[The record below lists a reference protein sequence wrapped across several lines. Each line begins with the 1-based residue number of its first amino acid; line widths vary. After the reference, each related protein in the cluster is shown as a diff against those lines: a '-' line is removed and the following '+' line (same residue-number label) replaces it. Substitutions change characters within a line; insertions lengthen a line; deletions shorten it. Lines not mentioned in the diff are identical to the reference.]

1 LYKNFVEILS
11 WQTLLKNYTDGNQM
25 TTQKHFSH
33 VNGKMLVEDIPLSDI
48 AKQVGTPF
56 YCYSNT
62 AISEN
67 YKDYQQAFSTVLPDQ
82 DTLICYA
89 VKANGNQAV
98 LSTLAKLGSGAD
110 VVSIG
115 EISRA
120 RAAGIPANKIVYSGV
135 AKVEPEIEYALNEG
149 IFQFN
154 VESEPELE
162 LISQVAVRLNKE
174 AAIAFRINPDVCA
187 NTHAKISTGKAENK
201 FGVPISKARIAYNR
215 AASLPNIKVQ
225 GVDVHIGSQ
234 LTKLA
239 PFEEAYKRIA
249 QLIIDLR
256 SDGHNIS
263 VVDIGGGLGITY
275 NDEVIPSKK
284 EYASI
289 AKKQLGHLNCKI
301 IIEPGRSLLGNAGIL
316 VASVVYVKT
325 GEERQF
331 LILDAGMNDMIRP
344 SMYEAHHEILAVD
357 QSQTALKAY
366 DVVGPVCETGDT
378 FAKARQVHESK
389 SGDLIAI
396 MSCGAYGA
404 VMASTYNTRMLA
416 PEIMVKGSD
425 FAVVR
430 ARPNYDEI
438 INADSVPSWV

>member
-1 LYKNFVEILS
+1 MTI
-11 WQTLLKNYTDGNQM
+11 QT
-25 TTQKHFSH
+25 HFPYINS
-33 VNGKMLVEDIPLSDI
+33 KMFAENVAISDI

-62 AISEN
+62 AISQN
-67 YKDYQQAFSTVLPDQ
+67 FQAYQQAFSEQ

-89 VKANGNQAV
+89 VKANSNQAV
-98 LSTLAKLGSGAD
+98 LATLAKLGSGAD

-115 EISRA
+115 EIRRA

-135 AKVEPEIEYALNEG
+135 AKIASEIEYALKQG

-162 LISQVAVRLNKE
+162 LISQIATRLKTT

-201 FGVPISKARIAYNR
+201 FGVPISKARLAYKQ
-215 AASLPNIKVQ
+215 AAALPNIKVQ

-234 LTKLA
+234 LTQLA

-249 QLIIDLR
+249 QLVIDLR
-256 SDGHNIS
+256 EDGHEIS
-263 VVDIGGGLGITY
+263 VIDIGGGLGITY
-275 NDEVIPSKK
+275 SDEVIPSKQ
-284 EYASI
+284 EYAAI
-289 AKKQLGHLNCKI
+289 AKAQLGQLNCKI
-301 IIEPGRSLLGNAGIL
+301 IVEPGRSLLGNAGIL
-316 VASVVYVKT
+316 VSSVVFVKT

-331 LILDAGMNDMIRP
+331 LIIDAGMNDLIRP
-344 SMYEAHHEILAVD
+344 SMYDAHHEILAVD
-357 QSQTALKAY
+357 TTNTVQKIY

-378 FAKARQVHESK
+378 FSKNRQVNESK
-389 SGDLIAI
+389 PGDLIAV

-416 PEIMVKGSD
+416 PEVMVKD
-425 FAVVR
+425 NEFAVVR
-430 ARPNYDEI
+430 ARPTYDEV

>member
-1 LYKNFVEILS
+1 
-11 WQTLLKNYTDGNQM
+11 M
-25 TTQKHFSH
+25 TTQKYFPY
-33 VNGKMLVEDIPLSDI
+33 VKDKMFAENVALSDI

-62 AISEN
+62 AISQN
-67 YKDYQQAFSTVLPDQ
+67 YKDYQQAFSTTLADQ
-82 DTLICYA
+82 ETLICYA

-110 VVSIG
+110 VVSMG
-115 EISRA
+115 EIRRA

-135 AKVEPEIEYALNEG
+135 AKIEPEIEYALNEG

-162 LISQVAVRLNKE
+162 LISQVATRLNVE

-187 NTHAKISTGKAENK
+187 NTHAKISTGKSENK
-201 FGVPISKARIAYNR
+201 FGVPISKARLAYNR

-234 LTKLA
+234 LTQLV
-239 PFEEAYKRIA
+239 PFEEAYNRIA
-249 QLIIDLR
+249 QLVIDLR
-256 SDGHNIS
+256 EDGHEIS
-263 VVDIGGGLGITY
+263 VIDIGGGLGITY
-275 NDEVIPSKK
+275 SDELIPSKQ
-284 EYASI
+284 EYAAV

-316 VASVVYVKT
+316 VSSVVYVKA

-331 LILDAGMNDMIRP
+331 LILDVGMNDLIRP

-357 QSQTALKAY
+357 KENTALKTY

-378 FAKARQVHESK
+378 FAKARQVNESK
-389 SGDLIAI
+389 TGDLVAV

-416 PEIMVKGSD
+416 PEVMVKNSE
-425 FAVVR
+425 FAVIR
-430 ARPNYDEI
+430 QRPTYDEV

>member
-1 LYKNFVEILS
+1 MFAENVAI
-11 WQTLLKNYTDGNQM
+11 
-25 TTQKHFSH
+25 
-33 VNGKMLVEDIPLSDI
+33 SDI

-62 AISEN
+62 AITEN
-67 YKDYQQAFSTVLPDQ
+67 FKDYQQAFSEQ

-110 VVSIG
+110 VVSEG
-115 EISRA
+115 EIRRA
-120 RAAGIPANKIVYSGV
+120 RTAGIPANKIVYSGV
-135 AKVEPEIEYALNEG
+135 AKVESEIAYALNQG

-162 LISQVAVRLNKE
+162 LISQVATRLNTT
-174 AAIAFRINPDVCA
+174 AARAFRINPDVCA

-201 FGVPISKARIAYNR
+201 FGVPISKARLAYKQ

-234 LTKLA
+234 LTQLA

-249 QLIIDLR
+249 QLVIDLKE
-256 SDGHNIS
+256 DGHDINVI
-263 VVDIGGGLGITY
+263 DIGGGLGITY
-275 NDEVIPSKK
+275 SDEVIPSKQ
-284 EYASI
+284 EYAAI
-289 AKKQLGHLNCKI
+289 AKTQLGHLGCKI
-301 IIEPGRSLLGNAGIL
+301 IVEPGRSLLGNSGIL
-316 VASVVYVKT
+316 VSSVVLIKT

-331 LILDAGMNDMIRP
+331 MMLDAGMNDLIRP
-344 SMYEAHHEILAVD
+344 SMYDAHHEILAVNTTE
-357 QSQTALKAY
+357 SPKKTY

-378 FAKARQVHESK
+378 FSKNRQVCESK

-416 PEIMVKGSD
+416 PEVMVKNSE

-430 ARPNYDEI
+430 ARPTYEEV

>member
-1 LYKNFVEILS
+1 MPCNRNEYYPMKN
-11 WQTLLKNYTDGNQM
+11 QT
-25 TTQKHFSH
+25 HFPYI
-33 VNGKMLVEDIPLSDI
+33 NDKMFAENVALSDI

-62 AISEN
+62 AITQN
-67 YKDYQQAFSTVLPDQ
+67 FQYYQQAFSSTLVDQ
-82 DTLICYA
+82 ETLICYA

-110 VVSIG
+110 VVSMG
-115 EISRA
+115 EIRRA

-135 AKVEPEIEYALNEG
+135 AKIESEIEYALSEG
-149 IFQFN
+149 ILQFN

-162 LISQVAVRLNKE
+162 LINKVATRLNKI

-187 NTHAKISTGKAENK
+187 NTHEKISTGKSENK
-201 FGVPISKARIAYNR
+201 FGVPISKARLAYKQ
-215 AASLPNIKVQ
+215 AASLTNIKVQ

-234 LTKLA
+234 LTQLA

-249 QLIIDLR
+249 QLVEELR
-256 SDGHNIS
+256 EDGHDIC
-263 VVDIGGGLGITY
+263 VIDIGGGLGITY
-275 NDEVIPSKK
+275 SNENIPSKHD
-284 EYASI
+284 YATI
-289 AKKQLGHLNCKI
+289 AKAQLGHLGCKI
-301 IIEPGRSLLGNAGIL
+301 IIEPGRSLVGNAGIL
-316 VASVVYVKT
+316 VSSVVFVKT

-331 LILDAGMNDMIRP
+331 LILDAGMNDLIRP
-344 SMYEAHHEILAVD
+344 SMYEAHHDIFAINKENTEL
-357 QSQTALKAY
+357 TTY

-378 FAKARQVHESK
+378 FAKAHQVNESK

-416 PEIMVKGSD
+416 PEVMVKNGD

-430 ARPNYDEI
+430 QRPSYEEV
-438 INADSVPSWV
+438 INADSVPNWV

>member
-1 LYKNFVEILS
+1 
-11 WQTLLKNYTDGNQM
+11 M
-25 TTQKHFSH
+25 TTQKYFPH
-33 VNGKMLVEDIPLSDI
+33 VNGKMFAENVALGDI
-48 AKQVGTPF
+48 ARQVGTPF

-62 AISEN
+62 AIKQN
-67 YKDYQQAFSTVLPDQ
+67 YEDYQKAFADQ
-82 DTLICYA
+82 NALICYA

-115 EISRA
+115 EIRRA

-135 AKVEPEIEYALNEG
+135 AKVAPEIEYALNEG

-162 LISQVAVRLNKE
+162 LISQVAVRLNKT
-174 AAIAFRINPDVCA
+174 ASIAFRINPDVCA

-201 FGVPISKARIAYNR
+201 FGVPISKARLAYNR
-215 AASLPNIKVQ
+215 AASLPNINVQ

-234 LTKLA
+234 LTQLI
-239 PFEEAYKRIA
+239 PFEEAYSRIA
-249 QLIIDLR
+249 QLVVELR
-256 SDGHNIS
+256 EDGHDIS
-263 VVDIGGGLGITY
+263 VIDIGGGLGIIY
-275 NDEVIPSKK
+275 DEEEIPSKIS
-284 EYASI
+284 YADI
-289 AKKQLGHLNCKI
+289 AKKQLSHLNCKI
-301 IIEPGRSLLGNAGIL
+301 VIEPGRSLLGNAGIL
-316 VASVVYVKT
+316 VSSVVYVKT

-331 LILDAGMNDMIRP
+331 LILDAGMNDLIRP

-357 QSQTALKAY
+357 CANKALKTY

-378 FAKARQVHESK
+378 FAKARQVHESE
-389 SGDLIAI
+389 SGDLISI

-416 PEIMVKGSD
+416 PEIMVKD
-425 FAVVR
+425 NEYAVIR
-430 ARPNYDEI
+430 QRPSYEEV
-438 INADSVPSWV
+438 INADTVPSWV

>member
-1 LYKNFVEILS
+1 MLNNLNEDYL
-11 WQTLLKNYTDGNQM
+11 M
-25 TTQKHFSH
+25 TTQKHFPY
-33 VNGKMLVEDIPLSDI
+33 VNDKMFAEKVALSDI

-62 AISEN
+62 AIRQN
-67 YKDYQQAFSTVLPDQ
+67 FQDYQQAFSDQ
-82 DTLICYA
+82 DALICYA

-98 LSTLAKLGSGAD
+98 LSTLAKIGSGAD
-110 VVSIG
+110 VVSMG
-115 EISRA
+115 EILRA

-135 AKVEPEIEYALNEG
+135 AKTESEVEYALNEG

-162 LISQVAVRLNKE
+162 LISQVATRVNKV

-187 NTHAKISTGKAENK
+187 NTHAKISTGKSENK
-201 FGVPISKARIAYNR
+201 FGVPISKAKLAYKQ

-234 LTKLA
+234 LTQLS

-249 QLIIDLR
+249 QLVVDLR
-256 SDGHNIS
+256 KDGHDIS

-275 NDEVIPSKK
+275 SDESIPSKQD
-284 EYASI
+284 YAAI
-289 AKKQLGHLNCKI
+289 AKAQLGHLGCKI
-301 IIEPGRSLLGNAGIL
+301 VVEPGRSLLGNAGIL
-316 VASVVYVKT
+316 VSSVVFVKT

-331 LILDAGMNDMIRP
+331 LILDAGMNDLIRP
-344 SMYEAHHEILAVD
+344 SMYEAHHDILAVD
-357 QSQTALKAY
+357 KSHSELKTY

-378 FAKARQVHESK
+378 FAKTRQVNEST

-396 MSCGAYGA
+396 MSCGAYGS

-416 PEIMVKGSD
+416 PEVMVKENEFD
-425 FAVVR
+425 VIRQR
-430 ARPNYDEI
+430 ANYEDV

>member
-1 LYKNFVEILS
+1 
-11 WQTLLKNYTDGNQM
+11 M
-25 TTQKHFSH
+25 TIQKHFPYVSSQMFAEN
-33 VNGKMLVEDIPLSDI
+33 VAISDI
-48 AKQVGTPF
+48 AEQVGTPF

-62 AISEN
+62 AIRDN
-67 YKDYQQAFSTVLPDQ
+67 FQDYQQAFNEQ
-82 DTLICYA
+82 DSLICYA

-98 LSTLAKLGSGAD
+98 LSTLAALGSGAD
-110 VVSIG
+110 VVSEG
-115 EISRA
+115 EIRRA

-135 AKVEPEIEYALNEG
+135 AKVESEIAYALSQG

-162 LISQVAVRLNKE
+162 LISQVAVRLNTT

-201 FGVPISKARIAYNR
+201 FGVPISKARLAYKQ
-215 AASLPNIKVQ
+215 AAALPNIKVQ

-234 LTKLA
+234 LTQLA

-249 QLIIDLR
+249 QLVTDLR
-256 SDGHNIS
+256 ADGHEIN

-275 NDEVIPSKK
+275 SDEVIPSKQD
-284 EYASI
+284 YA
-289 AKKQLGHLNCKI
+289 ALAQKQLGHLGCKI
-301 IIEPGRSLLGNAGIL
+301 VIEPGRSLLGNAGIL
-316 VASVVYVKT
+316 VSSVVLVKT

-331 LILDAGMNDMIRP
+331 LMLDAGMNDLIRP
-344 SMYEAHHEILAVD
+344 SMYDAHHEILAVD
-357 QSQTALKAY
+357 ITNSTHKTY

-378 FAKARQVHESK
+378 FSKNRQVNESK

-416 PEIMVKGSD
+416 PEVMVKD
-425 FAVVR
+425 QQFAVVR
-430 ARPNYDEI
+430 ARPTYDEV
-438 INADSVPSWV
+438 INADSVPSWI

>member
-1 LYKNFVEILS
+1 
-11 WQTLLKNYTDGNQM
+11 M
-25 TTQKHFSH
+25 TTQKYFPY
-33 VNGKMLVEDIPLSDI
+33 VNSKMFAENVALSNI
-48 AKQVGTPF
+48 AEQIGTPF

-62 AISEN
+62 AISQN
-67 YKDYQQAFSTVLPDQ
+67 FKDYQQAFSTALVDQ
-82 DTLICYA
+82 ETLICYA

-110 VVSIG
+110 VVSMG
-115 EISRA
+115 EIRRA

-135 AKVEPEIEYALNEG
+135 AKIEPEIEYALNEG

-162 LISQVAVRLNKE
+162 LISQVAVRLNTV

-187 NTHAKISTGKAENK
+187 NTHAKISTGKSENK
-201 FGVPISKARIAYNR
+201 FGVPISKARLAYNR

-234 LTKLA
+234 LTQLV
-239 PFEEAYKRIA
+239 PFEEAYKRIS
-249 QLIIDLR
+249 QLVVDLR
-256 SDGHNIS
+256 SDGHDIS
-263 VVDIGGGLGITY
+263 VIDIGGGLGITY
-275 NDEVIPSKK
+275 NDELIPSKQ
-284 EYASI
+284 EYASV

-301 IIEPGRSLLGNAGIL
+301 VIEPGRSLLGNAGIL
-316 VASVVYVKT
+316 VSSVVYVKT

-331 LILDAGMNDMIRP
+331 LILDVGMNDLIRP

-357 QSQTALKAY
+357 TANTELKTY

-378 FAKARQVHESK
+378 FAKARQVNESK
-389 SGDLIAI
+389 SGDLVAI

-416 PEIMVKGSD
+416 PEVMVKESE

-430 ARPNYDEI
+430 QRPTYDEV

>member
-1 LYKNFVEILS
+1 
-11 WQTLLKNYTDGNQM
+11 M
-25 TTQKHFSH
+25 TIQKHFPYIKS
-33 VNGKMLVEDIPLSDI
+33 KMFAENVSISEI

-67 YKDYQQAFSTVLPDQ
+67 YQAYQEAFSDQ
-82 DTLICYA
+82 DSLICFA
-89 VKANGNQAV
+89 VKANSNQAV

-110 VVSIG
+110 VVSEG
-115 EISRA
+115 EIRRA

-135 AKVEPEIEYALNEG
+135 AKDESEIEYALSQG

-162 LISQVAVRLNKE
+162 LISKIATRLNTT
-174 AAIAFRINPDVCA
+174 ASIAFRINPDVCA

-201 FGVPISKARIAYNR
+201 FGVPISKARIAYKQ
-215 AASLPNIKVQ
+215 AALLPNIKVQ

-234 LTKLA
+234 LTQLA

-249 QLIIDLR
+249 QLVTELKE
-256 SDGHNIS
+256 DGHEINVI
-263 VVDIGGGLGITY
+263 DIGGGLGITY
-275 NDEVIPSKK
+275 SDEVIPSKQD
-284 EYASI
+284 YAAV
-289 AKKQLGHLNCKI
+289 AKAQLGHLGCKI
-301 IIEPGRSLLGNAGIL
+301 VIEPGRSLLGNSGIL
-316 VASVVYVKT
+316 VSSVVFIKT

-331 LILDAGMNDMIRP
+331 LILDAGMNDLIRP
-344 SMYEAHHEILAVD
+344 SMYDAHHEILAVD
-357 QSQTALKAY
+357 TTHTSPKTY

-378 FAKARQVHESK
+378 FSKNRQVNESK

-416 PEIMVKGSD
+416 PEVMVKENE

-430 ARPNYDEI
+430 TRPTYEEI

>member
-1 LYKNFVEILS
+1 
-11 WQTLLKNYTDGNQM
+11 M
-25 TTQKHFSH
+25 TIQKHFPYINS
-33 VNGKMLVEDIPLSDI
+33 KMFAENVAISDI

-62 AISEN
+62 AITQN
-67 YKDYQQAFSTVLPDQ
+67 FQDYQQAFSEQ

-110 VVSIG
+110 VVSEG
-115 EISRA
+115 EIRRA
-120 RAAGIPANKIVYSGV
+120 RAAGIPADKIVYSGV
-135 AKVEPEIEYALNEG
+135 AKIESEITYALSQG

-162 LISQVAVRLNKE
+162 LISQVATRLNTT

-201 FGVPISKARIAYNR
+201 FGVPISKARLAYKQ

-234 LTKLA
+234 LTQLA

-249 QLIIDLR
+249 QLVTDLR
-256 SDGHNIS
+256 EDGHEIT
-263 VVDIGGGLGITY
+263 VIDIGGGLGITY
-275 NDEVIPSKK
+275 SDEVIPSKQ
-284 EYASI
+284 EYAAV
-289 AKKQLGHLNCKI
+289 AKAQLGHLACKVI
-301 IIEPGRSLLGNAGIL
+301 VEPGRSLLGNAGIS
-316 VASVVYVKT
+316 VSSVVLIKT

-331 LILDAGMNDMIRP
+331 MMLDAGMNDLIRP
-344 SMYEAHHEILAVD
+344 SMYDAHHEILAVNTTNA
-357 QSQTALKAY
+357 SQKVY

-378 FAKARQVHESK
+378 FSKNRQVNESK

-416 PEIMVKGSD
+416 PEVMVKDND

-430 ARPNYDEI
+430 ARTTYEEV